1 VSDTRPPQ
9 ALVFAL
15 SAALLVAVLLAVLTM
30 AHYEALL
37 AQAQDACTSVA
48 APLDLSSWVP
58 LCKAVR

>member
-1 VSDTRPPQ
+1 LNEDRPPH

-15 SAALLVAVLLAVLTM
+15 SSAVLLAVLLAVLTM
-30 AHYEALL
+30 ASYQALL
-37 AQAQDACTSVA
+37 ADVQHACTAVA

>member
-1 VSDTRPPQ
+1 MNDTRPV
-9 ALVFAL
+9 AVVFAL
-15 SAALLVAVLLAVLTM
+15 AAALLVAVLLAVLTM

-37 AQAQDACTSVA
+37 ADTRHVCAAVA